1 MSDTP
6 TPVPVSVSTITALP
20 TEIATWLSGLV
31 EATHKQ
37 FAILWGILATTGVVG
52 VPAGAKLGGGAL
64 LVYGALAHLAE
75 NLFKK

>member
-1 MSDTP
+1 MTT
-6 TPVPVSVSTITALP
+6 TPVNLDTVTKLPAELTA
-20 TEIATWLSGLV
+20 WLSGLV

-64 LVYGALAHLAE
+64 LAYGALAHIAE
-75 NLFKK
+75 NLFSPKP